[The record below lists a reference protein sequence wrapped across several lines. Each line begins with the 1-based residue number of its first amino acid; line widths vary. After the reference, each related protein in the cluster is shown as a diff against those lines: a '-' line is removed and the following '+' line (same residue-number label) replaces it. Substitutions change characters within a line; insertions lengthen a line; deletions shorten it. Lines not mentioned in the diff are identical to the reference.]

1 MVSAGYEPIIR
12 PDASMRLGWPMIWTC
27 ASLVS
32 LSVGMALL
40 TAALYIP

>member
-1 MVSAGYEPIIR
+1 MSASYERIIR
-12 PDASMRLGWPMIWTC
+12 PDASMRLGWPMIWAC
-27 ASLVS
+27 ALLVS